1 MVGQR
6 LVQRQGESIRQV
18 TTIQGTKSIIEFL
31 PLLRTIGLCM
41 NREEGERE
49 REKRRERRRR
59 KSFNGKKKL
68 CVAQRQ
74 RLAKCRDNDFLLH
87 SRSTV
92 PGEPRRRLSATFGQ
106 VEQSH
111 RGKGGKSG
119 TKWRQEVDAVSGT
132 GSRRCVRF
140 LCVTA
145 NNKEEDKKTHR
156 TAISLCEFK
165 ESQ

>member
-92 PGEPRRRLSATFGQ
+92 PGGTETAFVGHFRS
-106 VEQSH
+106 
-111 RGKGGKSG
+111 SG
-119 TKWRQEVDAVSGT
+119 TVSPRKRREEWHKMAT

-145 NNKEEDKKTHR
+145 NNREEDKKTHR